1 MRLLVAVLLMFICG
15 HCNAQLTTLDDCMKK
30 LADDSAYTIL
40 AGKLAVGTVA
50 GTTPA
55 MIANTSLP
63 NNQERGIIAAWA
75 AARAEC
81 LKTESRYGNSVYRP
95 PLQAFS
101 IDAENKVMAA
111 AVELYDRKITFGEFN
126 RQRQAAAEE
135 LRGKS
140 VELSRQI
147 QSQRAAQEQSDWQSR
162 ERDQMQRDID
172 AAERQAAIARQEA
185 TQARE
190 TASRLS
196 TRPSRTDE
204 ARLRQLTPI
213 TPLRNCY
220 RFGNRLTCTV
230 W

>member
-1 MRLLVAVLLMFICG
+1 MQLVVAALLILVCG
-15 HCNAQLTTLDDCMKK
+15 HCNAQLTTLDACMSK
-30 LADDSAYTIL
+30 LADDPGYSLL
-40 AGKLAVGTVA
+40 AGKLAVGTIA
-50 GTTPA
+50 DTTPA
-55 MIANTSLP
+55 MNANTALP
-63 NNQERGIIAAWA
+63 NNQERHVIAAWA

-81 LKTESRYGNSVYRP
+81 LKTESRYGNAVYRP
-95 PLQAFS
+95 PLQTFS

-111 AVELYDRKITFGEFN
+111 AVELYDRKMTFGEFN

-140 VELSRQI
+140 MELSRKI

-190 TASRLS
+190 TAAQLS
-196 TRPSRTDE
+196 TRPNRTDE
-204 ARLRQLTPI
+204 ARRRPLAPI
-213 TPLRNCY
+213 APLRNCY

>member
-1 MRLLVAVLLMFICG
+1 MRLLVTVLLIFACG
-15 HCNAQLTTLDDCMKK
+15 HCNAQLTTLDFCMYK
-30 LADDSAYTIL
+30 LADDSGFRLL

-55 MIANTSLP
+55 MIANTALP
-63 NNQERGIIAAWA
+63 SNQERQVIAAWA

-81 LKTESRYGNSVYRP
+81 LKTESRYGNAVYRP
-95 PLQAFS
+95 PLQAFG
-101 IDAENKVMAA
+101 IDAENKVMSAT
-111 AVELYDRKITFGEFN
+111 VELHDRKITFGEFN
-126 RQRQAAAEE
+126 RQSQSAAEE

-147 QSQRAAQEQSDWQSR
+147 QAQRAAHEQSDSHSR
-162 ERDQMQRDID
+162 EREQMQRDID

-190 TASRLS
+190 TAAQLS
-196 TRPSRTDE
+196 TRPNRTDE
-204 ARLRQLTPI
+204 ARRRPLTPI
-213 TPLRNCY
+213 APLRNCY